1 MAGKVVVT
9 INSTGRQAAS
19 FIRAATAVGWHVR
32 AQVLKADGLVAEELA
47 SLPGVELV
55 EGDLGGPKRNEL
67 INRLFLGARIAFIN
81 TTHWGDEVAIGKACA
96 DAAKRVGVSH
106 YIYSSMP
113 DHSVFGEDWR
123 GLPMWASKF
132 AIENYVRQIGIP
144 ATFVYT
150 GIYNN
155 NFTSL
160 PYPLFQMELQPDG
173 SFVWQAPFHPNDPLP
188 WLDAEHDVGPTLLQ
202 IFKMGA
208 NHWKGQRVT
217 LAFEKLTPVQCCAR
231 FSRGVGRPVNYV
243 HGPIKIAVSVP
254 SGYREQLEI
263 LQETLGD
270 KRAPYFGPDLEYP
283 REGRSIWEGYRGI
296 EEYAREVFPIEEYAN
311 GLRWM
316 EDGSVS
322 GSRAP
327 STVGDM
333 DFDDAEDSG
342 HERFVSLKH
351 ASRPITPAGTPIPL
365 HITGA
370 YTPSSHPEGGR
381 GEFFVGSC

>member
-1 MAGKVVVT
+1 MTPKVVAT

-19 FIRAATAVGWHVR
+19 FIRAAAAVGWHVR
-32 AQVLKADGLVAEELA
+32 AQIRSCDGLVAEELA
-47 SLPGVELV
+47 ELPNVELV
-55 EGDLGGPKRNEL
+55 EGDLTGPARPAIL
-67 INRLFLGARIAFIN
+67 SRLFAGAKIAFIN

-96 DAAKRVGVSH
+96 DAAKKAGIAH

-113 DHSVFGEDWR
+113 DHSAYSEDWR
-123 GLPMWASKF
+123 ALPMWATKF

-160 PYPLFQMELQPDG
+160 PYPLFQMELQDDG
-173 SFVWQAPFHPNDPLP
+173 SFVWQAPFHPDDPLP
-188 WLDAEHDVGPTLLQ
+188 WLDAEHDVGPALLQ

-217 LAFEKLTPVQCCAR
+217 LAFERLTPLQACAR

-243 HGPIKIAVSVP
+243 HDEIKIAVNIP

-263 LQETLGD
+263 LQETLGQ

-283 REGRSIWEGYRGI
+283 KEGRSIWEGYRGI

-316 EDGSVS
+316 EEDGMSVT
-322 GSRAP
+322 GV
-327 STVGDM
+327 STPGESNGDPM
-333 DFDDAEDSG
+333 EMA
-342 HERFVSLKH
+342 R
-351 ASRPITPAGTPIPL
+351 SRPMTPANAVTPL
-365 HITGA
+365 HVSGA
-370 YTPSSHPEGGR
+370 YTPKSHPEGIHR
-381 GEFFVGSC
+381 GFFVGSC